1 MCLCTVVVLIIMNT
15 LCKLLFVSLQSLLR
29 EVHQEGMQVLSLS
42 ELPCDMGGEGAE
54 TAPHLPLQGWTKERE
69 ALLATV
75 ESLKTLIAKLQ
86 MHKGTQVSGRPP
98 LAPWKHCLL
107 FETATR

>member
-1 MCLCTVVVLIIMNT
+1 MSS
-15 LCKLLFVSLQSLLR
+15 LLFVSLQSLLR

-42 ELPCDMGGEGAE
+42 ELPCDTGGEGAE
-54 TAPHLPLQGWTKERE
+54 TAPQPPLQGWTKERE

-86 MHKGTQVSGRPP
+86 LHKGTQVSGRPLLPPWQRRP
-98 LAPWKHCLL
+98 LV
-107 FETATR
+107 